1 MSGKLAKIPRT
12 PFALISGSAGWGVPL
27 PEGVKQAGI
36 RVLDRNLAFDTPW
49 GPSGNWQILEMDRSI
64 TADGK
69 SRAVLNVF
77 SHGWPLDSIDHSSP
91 RRVAWVLSQSGA
103 EKVLAD
109 STCGSLNK
117 FLLPRDFIIP
127 CDIIDFSQTAYT
139 LSGGRFKHVYY
150 SNQLFCPDMA
160 ATLEATARELW
171 PAPGRVLGH
180 GLGIVAAH
188 NWGPRYSSGAE
199 ARAYQLLGADAIN
212 QSIGAEANLMREIG
226 TCFVSASY
234 IVRHQDGIAPAIKIE
249 GLDKIHSDLAEVSSQ
264 ISLLAIARAVRTES
278 CGCARLRRER
288 PADYA
293 INAQGRKS

>member
-127 CDIIDFSQTAYT
+127 CDIIDFPRRPTRFRAAASSMSTIAISFSARIWLRPSKRRRGSCGRRRGACLDMGSVLSQLTI
-139 LSGGRFKHVYY
+139 GGRDTRAAPKRVPINY
-150 SNQLFCPDMA
+150 S
-160 ATLEATARELW
+160 
-171 PAPGRVLGH
+171 APTQSTK
-180 GLGIVAAH
+180 AS
-188 NWGPRYSSGAE
+188 GPKP
-199 ARAYQLLGADAIN
+199 
-212 QSIGAEANLMREIG
+212 
-226 TCFVSASY
+226 T
-234 IVRHQDGIAPAIKIE
+234 
-249 GLDKIHSDLAEVSSQ
+249 
-264 ISLLAIARAVRTES
+264 
-278 CGCARLRRER
+278 
-288 PADYA
+288 
-293 INAQGRKS
+293 